1 MTYRTGALDYFDTI
15 FVTSRYQGIEVR
27 EIEALRNTKKKKI
40 VKYGYGLIDN
50 MIAAYNALEH
60 KAKRKSRLSSSRL
73 RGSMTTY
80 WIAALTTCSQELPF
94 AINTRSS

>member
-1 MTYRTGALDYFDTI
+1 MDHACISINMTYRTGALDYFDTI

-60 KAKRKSRLSSSRL
+60 KQNEKPTIL
-73 RGSMTTY
+73 
-80 WIAALTTCSQELPF
+80 IAPSWAV
-94 AINTRSS
+94 